1 MVVRSLDDI
10 KGTPSDVSGPGWRSR
25 RIILR
30 ADAMGCSVHDTVV
43 SEGTELHLR
52 YRHHLETNYCV
63 GGEGE
68 VVDVASG
75 KTHAIRPGVVY
86 ALDRHDEHIVRALK
100 GDLRL
105 VCVFTPALVGSETHT
120 EDGGYELIEE
130 TAVPSPESA
139 P

>member
-1 MVVRSLDDI
+1 MIVRSLEDI
-10 KGTPSDVSGPGWRSR
+10 KGTSSDVSGSGWRSR

-30 ADAMGCSVHDTVV
+30 RDAMGCSVHDTVV
-43 SEGTELHLR
+43 REGAELHLR
-52 YRHHLETNYCV
+52 YRHHLETNYCI

-68 VVDVASG
+68 VVDVATG
-75 KTHAIRPGVVY
+75 ATHALRPGVVY

-100 GDLRL
+100 RDLHL
-105 VCVFTPALVGSETHT
+105 ICVFTPALVGTETHT

-130 TAVPSPESA
+130 IAAPSPEAA

>member
-1 MVVRSLDDI
+1 MIVRSLEDI
-10 KGTPSDVSGPGWRSR
+10 QGTPSDVSGPGWRSR

-43 SEGTELHLR
+43 REGAELHLR
-52 YRHHLETNYCV
+52 YRHHLETNYCI

-75 KTHAIRPGVVY
+75 ATHAIRPGVVY
-86 ALDRHDEHIVRALK
+86 ALDRHDAHIVRALK
-100 GDLRL
+100 GDLHL
-105 VCVFTPALVGSETHT
+105 VCVFTPALTGTETHT
-120 EDGGYELIEE
+120 ADGGYEVTDE
-130 TAVPSPESA
+130 TAARSPESA